1 MYTRVFIRTLM
12 RCIQVIFL
20 SGHLFSFHFEPSSV
34 FHARVFRGQCPRC
47 VLDTPEQF
55 LLAPLRFTAYTYYRI
70 LFYKYV
76 WQARDIGTRLI
87 NTSA

>member
-34 FHARVFRGQCPRC
+34 FHARVFRGQCPHC
-47 VLDTPEQF
+47 VLDTLEQF
-55 LLAPLRFTAYTYYRI
+55 LLTPLRFTAHITK
-70 LFYKYV
+70 FFF
-76 WQARDIGTRLI
+76 
-87 NTSA
+87 TSMFGKPVTLEPDL